1 MGAVLAVDVGGT
13 NLRAAVVDSDGRIVA
28 RHAVPT
34 PRDGS
39 AGATIAAVAAGVL
52 TDHPVD
58 RAVCGL
64 PGRVD
69 QRDQRL
75 LDGPHLPP
83 GWVESI
89 TADTLTDALGVPV
102 VLAND
107 ADVAAV
113 GEAYFGAGRGFSDV
127 VYVTISTGIG
137 AGILVDGRI
146 LQTRYSAGEIGRS
159 VLECDGSH
167 ARVEDLGSGTALNAR
182 AAEAGVT
189 ARGAELVALVRA
201 GDAAATNVWNA
212 TMERAALGVL
222 NLAMLVGPEVIVVGG
237 GMGRNGDLVLG
248 PILAAFEHYDLPVVA
263 RPQVAIAELGDDP
276 GLIGAAAWTR
286 ATS

>member
-1 MGAVLAVDVGGT
+1 MGAVLAIDVGGT
-13 NLRAAVVDSDGRIVA
+13 NLRAAVVDREG
-28 RHAVPT
+28 AVLERTSEPT
-34 PRDGS
+34 PHDGS
-39 AGATIAAVAAGVL
+39 ARETLAAIATGVL
-52 TDHPVD
+52 AGHTVDHV
-58 RAVCGL
+58 VCAL

-69 QRDQRL
+69 QHDQRL

-83 GWVESI
+83 GWVEAI
-89 TADTLTDALGVPV
+89 TAAALTEALGLPV

-137 AGILVDGRI
+137 AGILVGGRI

-167 ARVEDLGSGTALNAR
+167 ARVEDLGSGTALNER
-182 AAEAGVT
+182 ATAAGIT
-189 ARGAELVALVRA
+189 ARGAQLVELVRA
-201 GDAAATNVWNA
+201 GDAATTTVWNE
-212 TMERAALGVL
+212 TMEHAALGVL

-237 GMGRNGDLVLG
+237 GMGRNGDLVLD
-248 PILAAFEHYDLPVVA
+248 PIQAAFEHYDLPVDA
-263 RPQVAIAELGDDP
+263 RPQVVIAELGDDP
-276 GLIGAAAWTR
+276 GLIGAAAWSR